1 MEYLDWK
8 ILEVVDGGGFRATKP
23 YPWMSL
29 AGALTEEGRRSLL
42 SAMPDSGLYRAT
54 FGMERAYGQKP
65 HDRYEL
71 RYDPSLPL
79 TRPWKEFIAEL
90 SGKRYARFVE
100 RVFGRRDF
108 TLRFEWQSA
117 GKGCSVSPHCDGLR
131 KIGAQLFY
139 LNDAAD
145 WDPTWGGATL
155 VLDDEGKMDHRSAPD
170 FDAFP
175 REIAVEA
182 IGNNSLIFARGD
194 HSWHAVR
201 PLTCPEGKLRRLF
214 TAVIERK
221 MPLRTRLKESALRF
235 FGRPGGRII

>member
-1 MEYLDWK
+1 MEYLNWK
-8 ILEVVDGGGFRATKP
+8 TLDAIDGLAFRSAKP
-23 YPWMSL
+23 FPW
-29 AGALTEEGRRSLL
+29 ANPEGVLTEEGRAALL
-42 SAMPDSGLYRAT
+42 AEPPDFKLYRAT

-79 TRPWKEFIAEL
+79 PNPWKGFIAEL
-90 SGKRYARFVE
+90 NGKRYANFIG

-108 TLRFEWQSA
+108 TLRFEWQTA
-117 GKGCSVSPHCDGLR
+117 GKDCSVSPHCDGLR

-139 LNDAAD
+139 LNDREN
-145 WDPTWGGATL
+145 WDPAWGGATL
-155 VLDDEGKMDHRSAPD
+155 ILDDEGRLDYRSAPD

-175 REIAVEA
+175 REIAAESL
-182 IGNNSLIFARGD
+182 GNRSLIFARGD

-201 PLTCPEGKLRRLF
+201 PLMCPEGKMRRLF

-221 MPLRTRLKESALRF
+221 MPLRTRIKDRVIDLFAR
-235 FGRPGGRII
+235 